1 MSLDE
6 LIDAFYSEVN
16 DRADPHLTS
25 KSDVT
30 RYLDEAE
37 EEACIRADLLFDQ
50 STPAVCDI
58 AVVAGTSVYKL
69 HTAVLNITKA
79 YFTPTGG
86 TEVELCIIDR
96 LELDRRERGWRKRT
110 ETPRYL
116 IQDDVRIQLG
126 CIPEAAGSLRIECYR
141 LPLRSIEDSDKPEI
155 HRAHHRHL
163 VKWVSYRAYATPDS
177 ELFDPARSARSLAE
191 FEQQFGYHP
200 GAHLKRNFET
210 DTAMRNQVY

>member
-6 LIDAFYSEVN
+6 LIDAYRGDTN
-16 DRADPHLTS
+16 DRTEQPLVS
-25 KSDVT
+25 KEDVV
-30 RYLDEAE
+30 RYLNEAE
-37 EEACIRADLLFDQ
+37 EEACIRANLIFDQ
-50 STPAVCDI
+50 STPAVCEI
-58 AVVAGTSVYKL
+58 VVTAGISVYKL
-69 HTAVLNITKA
+69 HAAVLNVNKA

-96 LELDRRERGWRKRT
+96 LELDRRERGWRKKT

-126 CIPEAAGSLRIECYR
+126 CIPESAGALRIECYR

-155 HRAHHRHL
+155 HRAHHGHL

-191 FEQQFGYHP
+191 FEQHFGYHP
-200 GAHLKRNFET
+200 GAQLKRNFET